1 MKAPVACAAGAFVFG
16 DSGICDIG
24 TWARG
29 YGRIARLEYS
39 FKVSGYMD
47 SEAVAEQFVRA
58 RLDAEALLDFPGTIP
73 STLNTA
79 YAYQDRAI
87 ALWPDNVA
95 GWKVGRIGPP
105 WLERVGE
112 DRLVGP
118 IFRRGMRLAP
128 PDALIDFPVFKGGFA
143 AIEAEFVFRLG
154 ADAEPDKTQWSADEA
169 AQLVSGLHVGVEIA
183 GSPLA
188 AINELGPTVM
198 VSDFGNNAGLLLGPA
213 ISGWRR
219 RSFESLTCET
229 FVDERSVGRGG
240 ALSLRGLP
248 LKSGYVVST
257 GAATGIHDIRIGQ
270 TARVKF
276 DGVAELLCRAVPAA
290 RSARSVL

>member
-1 MKAPVACAAGAFVFG
+1 MPMGPF
-16 DSGICDIG
+16 
-24 TWARG
+24 R
-29 YGRIARLEYS
+29 
-39 FKVSGYMD
+39 MD
-47 SEAVAEQFVRA
+47 SEAIAEVFVRA

-73 STLNTA
+73 ATLNAA

-118 IFRRGMRLAP
+118 VFRRGLRLAP
-128 PDALIDFPVFKGGFA
+128 PEALIDFPVIKGGFA

-154 ADAEPDKTQWSADEA
+154 ADADPDKTHWTAEEA
-169 AQLVSGLHVGVEIA
+169 AQLVSGLHVGIETA

-188 AINELGPTVM
+188 AINELGPTVV

-213 ISGWRR
+213 ISGWRNR
-219 RSFESLTCET
+219 PFESFTCEA
-229 FVDERSVGRGG
+229 FIDERSVGRGS
-240 ALSLRGLP
+240 ALSLPGGPLAAAAFALGRCARRGLP
-248 LKSGYVVST
+248 MKAGYVIST
-257 GAATGIHDIRIGQ
+257 GAVTGIHEIRIGQ
-270 TARVKF
+270 SGCVRF
-276 DGVAELLCRAVPAA
+276 DGIAELLCRAVPAVRGA
-290 RSARSVL
+290 RT

>member
-1 MKAPVACAAGAFVFG
+1 
-16 DSGICDIG
+16 
-24 TWARG
+24 
-29 YGRIARLEYS
+29 
-39 FKVSGYMD
+39 MD
-47 SEAVAEQFVRA
+47 SEAVAEDFVRA
-58 RLDAEALLDFPGTIP
+58 RLGAEALLDFPGTVP
-73 STLNTA
+73 TTLNTA

-118 IFRRGMRLAP
+118 IFRRGIRLAP
-128 PDALIDFPVFKGGFA
+128 PDALVEFPVFKGGFA
-143 AIEAEFVFRLG
+143 AVEAEFVFRLA
-154 ADAEPDKTQWSADEA
+154 ADAEPDKTLWSPEEA
-169 AQLVSGLHVGVEIA
+169 AQLVSGVHVGIEAA

-188 AINELGPTVM
+188 AINELGPTVV

-213 ISGWRR
+213 IPDWRKR
-219 RSFESLTCET
+219 PLESLTCET
-229 FVDERSVGRGG
+229 FIDGRSVGRGG
-240 ALSLRGLP
+240 ATSLPGGPLAAVAFALGRCARRGLP
-248 LKSGYVVST
+248 LKAGYVIST

-276 DGVAELLCRAVPAA
+276 AGVAELLCRAVPAA
-290 RSARSVL
+290 KNART

>member
-1 MKAPVACAAGAFVFG
+1 METF
-16 DSGICDIG
+16 
-24 TWARG
+24 R
-29 YGRIARLEYS
+29 
-39 FKVSGYMD
+39 MD

-58 RLDAEALLDFPGTIP
+58 RLEAESLLDFPGTIP

-118 IFRRGMRLAP
+118 IFRRGIRLAP
-128 PDALIDFPVFKGGFA
+128 PEALIDFPVFKGGFA

-154 ADAEPDKTQWSADEA
+154 VDAEPDKTQWTAEEA
-169 AQLVSGLHVGVEIA
+169 AQVVSGLHIGIETA

-188 AINELGPTVM
+188 AINELGPTVV

-213 ISGWRR
+213 IAGWRN
-219 RSFESLTCET
+219 RSFESLTCEA
-229 FVDERSVGRGG
+229 FVEERSVGRGG
-240 ALSLRGLP
+240 ALSLPGGPLAAVAFALGRCARRGLP
-248 LKSGYVVST
+248 MKAGYVIST
-257 GAATGIHDIRIGQ
+257 GATTGIHDIRIGQ
-270 TARVKF
+270 SGRVRF

-290 RSARSVL
+290 RGARI